1 MKRQPIEIKFS
12 SLSFLSLIDSFKYYF
27 IVSLAFS
34 FKNYFIFDMQSYKI

>member
-12 SLSFLSLIDSFKYYF
+12 SLSLILIDSFKYYF